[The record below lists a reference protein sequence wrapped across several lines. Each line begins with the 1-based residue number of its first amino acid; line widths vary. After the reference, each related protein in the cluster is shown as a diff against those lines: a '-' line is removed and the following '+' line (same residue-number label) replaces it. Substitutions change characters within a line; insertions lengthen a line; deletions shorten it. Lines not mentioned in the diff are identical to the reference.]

1 MRGWAM
7 PAQLLVIGL
16 LVAVLGGGPLGAR
29 LHGLLHTVV
38 VAAAVEHAHDHVE
51 GHEPHEHDALQ
62 QPCSVLDGLI
72 ACAAHV
78 LPADGAPAT
87 QNEAPAAPFYV
98 LRPIAGTPYATRA
111 PPVPSA

>member
-1 MRGWAM
+1 MRGWPL
-7 PAQLLVIGL
+7 PAQLLVVGL
-16 LVAVLGGGPLGAR
+16 LVALLGGGQLGVR

-38 VAAAVEHAHDHVE
+38 AAAAVDHAHDQAE
-51 GHEPHEHDALQ
+51 GHAQHGHESLE

-72 ACAAHV
+72 GCAAHV
-78 LPADGAPAT
+78 LPAHGDPAT
-87 QNEAPAAPFYV
+87 QNEAPATPYYV

>member
-1 MRGWAM
+1 M

-16 LVAVLGGGPLGAR
+16 FVALLGGGQLGVR

-38 VAAAVEHAHDHVE
+38 VAAGVEHAHDHVDD
-51 GHEPHEHDALQ
+51 HQPHEHESLE

-72 ACAAHV
+72 GCAAHV

-87 QNEAPAAPFYV
+87 QNEALATPFYV